1 MSKRLIIEQIARSRA
16 DGNIEKIEF
25 SNGVNAIVGPQ
36 NTGKS
41 TWLRMLDF
49 LMADDGTPKGNFD
62 EALVEKY
69 QAISSLM
76 RFGSSVVELERTW
89 SGDGTRSQIFLNGD
103 RIRAEDAQTV
113 ILEALNIPPL
123 RYPQGNIYAS
133 DRTWPTL
140 GWRSLLRHIYR
151 RQDFWSEL
159 VPRQPESEQHA
170 CVLQFLGLAQHL
182 FSSDL
187 SLLTDKKKRLAQ
199 LETQREHFKEL
210 LRKLVPELM
219 HEADPDLTED
229 VTPQSI
235 AEASARI
242 EAQINDLVSER
253 ANLVVRVRQQSQP
266 PATRLDAILEERT
279 EIQNSR
285 DVLRRELASIH
296 GRLSEL
302 EQYKGG
308 LDKEVVRLDR
318 TDAAASILEDLKV
331 THCPACD
338 QSVEGRS
345 RTSHYCFLCGQ
356 QTAETEANKDAAARR
371 LKFER
376 DQIKAERAEADELLA
391 VARQELHQKTSAV
404 NALERR
410 LRDLEQVLRPF
421 QASASAVVPEEL
433 ALIDQR
439 IGELNARRQTI
450 EAFHSPLEMSEKLGA
465 EINRLQS
472 EIKDLESRVAKN
484 ENKVDFDE
492 AGDRL
497 SEGFNT
503 YLNTIRTRDP
513 STWTA
518 TGEVSVSVSERR
530 TQLSIGGRP
539 AKSKLGG
546 TLTIYFLFAYH
557 YALLNL
563 SRNPDCH
570 YPGLTILDFYP
581 DIAKESALGTRLH
594 LVLSPFVEL
603 SQDKTIEPIQVIATS
618 RALPKRPHINYIEL
632 TDIWH

>member
-1 MSKRLIIEQIARSRA
+1 MSKRLIIEQVARTKA
-16 DGNIEKIEF
+16 DGNIEKLEF
-25 SNGVNAIVGPQ
+25 TDGVNAIVGPQ

-49 LMADDGTPKGNFD
+49 LMGDDGTPRGNFD
-62 EALVEKY
+62 EVLVKKY
-69 QAISSLM
+69 QAISSRM
-76 RFGSSVVELERTW
+76 RFGDSLVELERTW
-89 SGDGTRSQIFLNGD
+89 NEDGTRSQVFLNGD
-103 RIRAEDAQTV
+103 RIRTEDVQAV
-113 ILEALNIPPL
+113 FLEALNIPAL

-170 CVLQFLGLAQHL
+170 CTLQFLGLAEHL

-187 SLLTDKKKRLAQ
+187 SVLTDKKKKLAQ
-199 LETQREHFKEL
+199 LEMRREHFKEL
-210 LRKLVPELM
+210 LRKFVPELM
-219 HEADPDLTED
+219 DEVDADLTKD

-235 AEASARI
+235 SEASARI
-242 EAQINDLVSER
+242 GLEIKNLISERTDLVM
-253 ANLVVRVRQQSQP
+253 RVRQQSQP
-266 PATRLDAILEERT
+266 PASRLDAILDERAA
-279 EIQNSR
+279 IQASR
-285 DVLRRELASIH
+285 DVLRKELASTS
-296 GRLSEL
+296 GRLAEL
-302 EQYKGG
+302 EDYKSG
-308 LDKEVVRLDR
+308 LEREVVRLDR

-338 QSVEGRS
+338 QSVEGRP
-345 RTSHYCFLCGQ
+345 RTSHNCFLCGQ
-356 QTAETEANKDAAARR
+356 STAEKEPNADAATRR

-376 DQIKAERAEADELLA
+376 DQIKAELGEAEELLA
-391 VARQELHQKTSAV
+391 VARQEVRQKTSAV
-404 NALERR
+404 TEHERR
-410 LRDLEQVLRPF
+410 LRELEQALLPF
-421 QASASAVVPEEL
+421 QASASGVVPEEL

-439 IGELNARRQTI
+439 IGQLNARRQTI
-450 EAFHSPLEMSEKLGA
+450 EAFRSPLEVGDKLGV
-465 EINRLQS
+465 EIDQLRS
-472 EIKDLESRVAKN
+472 EVKDLESRVARN
-484 ENKVDFDE
+484 ENKVDFDV

-497 SEGFNT
+497 GEGFNT
-503 YLNTIRTRDP
+503 YLDTIRMRDP

-563 SRNPDCH
+563 SRYPDCH
-570 YPGLTILDFYP
+570 YPGVAILDFYP
-581 DIAKESALGTRLH
+581 DIAKESALGARLH

-603 SQDKTIEPIQVIATS
+603 SQDKTIQPIQVITTS
-618 RALPKRPHINYIEL
+618 RALPRKPHINYIPL
-632 TDIWH
+632 TETWR

>member
-1 MSKRLIIEQIARSRA
+1 MSKRLIIEQIARTKA
-16 DGNIEKIEF
+16 DGSIEKLEF
-25 SNGVNAIVGPQ
+25 TDGVNAIVGPQ

-62 EALVEKY
+62 EVLVEKY

-76 RFGSSVVELERTW
+76 RFGNSVVEVERTW
-89 SGDGTRSQIFLNGD
+89 GGDGTRSQMLLNGD
-103 RIRAEDAQTV
+103 RIRIEDAQNV
-113 ILEALNIPPL
+113 FLEALNIPGL

-159 VPRQPESEQHA
+159 VPRQPDSEQHA
-170 CVLQFLGLAQHL
+170 CMLQFLGLAEHL
-182 FSSDL
+182 FSADL

-199 LETQREHFKEL
+199 LETRREQFKEL
-210 LRKLVPELM
+210 LRKLMPELM
-219 HEADPDLTED
+219 DEADADLAKD

-235 AEASARI
+235 SEASARI
-242 EAQINDLVSER
+242 EGEINDLVAER
-253 ANLVVRVRQQSQP
+253 ANLVSQIRTQSQP
-266 PATRLDAILEERT
+266 QATRLDAIFAERSAT
-279 EIQNSR
+279 QNTR
-285 DVLRRELASIH
+285 DAVRKELSSIH
-296 GRLSEL
+296 SRLSEL

-308 LDKEVVRLDR
+308 LDREVVRLDR

-338 QSVEGRS
+338 QSVEGRA
-345 RTSHYCFLCGQ
+345 RVTHNCFLCGQ
-356 QTAETEANKDAAARR
+356 PTADIEASAEAAARR

-376 DQIKAERAEADELLA
+376 DQITAERAEADELLA
-391 VARQELHQKTSAV
+391 VARQELRQKTTAV
-404 NALERR
+404 SEAERR
-410 LRDLEQVLRPF
+410 LHEIEQALRPF
-421 QASASAVVPEEL
+421 QASASAMVPEEL

-450 EAFHSPLEMSEKLGA
+450 EAFHGPLEMSEKLSA
-465 EINRLQS
+465 EITDLQA
-472 EIKDLESRVAKN
+472 EIGELESRVAKN
-484 ENKVDFDE
+484 ETKLDFDQ
-492 AGDRL
+492 AGERL
-497 SEGFNT
+497 SDGFNK
-503 YLNTIRTRDP
+503 YLDTIRTRDP

-518 TGEVSVSVSERR
+518 TGDVTALVSERR
-530 TQLSIGGRP
+530 TQLSIGGRS
-539 AKSKLGG
+539 ARKLGG

-563 SRNPDCH
+563 SRYPDCH

-581 DIAKESALGTRLH
+581 DIAKESSLGTRLH

-603 SQDKTIEPIQVIATS
+603 SLDKTIEPIQVITTS
-618 RALPKRPHINYIEL
+618 RALPKRPHINYIPLDE
-632 TDIWH
+632 IWR